1 MNKQEAIQEGYKG
14 NYEGLHRRIKMNRD
28 NFIYAAI
35 ITGSLDL
42 IRDLPE
48 GDEIDMCEGMERMA
62 EGFRN
67 EGRSEGKLE
76 EKRSTLKEQLE
87 IKLGTISNNLELQ
100 LTNATLE
107 NVGEDPNTKLPDT
120 LLFKS
125 FVPKKGNTVIRDTF
139 KQQRDSYDFV
149 VRVEDFR
156 GNMVK
161 ERVWKDIV
169 PLAIEQLPVSLNNLS
184 DPEELSQEDPTAKLG
199 KQYLLD
205 GDKKGDQ
212 SFGIE
217 SWTSFYTYL
226 AGPMAVSTP
235 EKPGKALFIIDMMEE
250 KLPAEVRLYGMLA
263 VRTSWPYGPGQYE
276 TFPKWGD
283 VWTMCYA
290 SKLPSSVTLYA
301 SQTKDDDA
309 SWVEIS
315 HFEQDRRIDNKER
328 WCERCNENGDY
339 LIVSRDALDLAS
351 PCFITLTCP
360 AEGEKYRY
368 LKVVV
373 NEVFFAPIGFENAFM
388 GGNDQKYVTVHELE
402 VYTAKD

>member
-1 MNKQEAIQEGYKG
+1 MRQTEIRAVFEIILYFALVACITFLIIHFVGQRTVVNGVSMQPTLSDGDNLIVDKLSYRFHDPDRFDIIVFPQEDGRYFIKRII
-14 NYEGLHRRIKMNRD
+14 GLPGESVRID
-28 NFIYAAI
+28 EDGFIYI
-35 ITGSLDL
+35 NGENLQESY
-42 IRDLPE
+42 
-48 GDEIDMCEGMERMA
+48 
-62 EGFRN
+62 
-67 EGRSEGKLE
+67 GKE
-76 EKRSTLKEQLE
+76 
-87 IKLGTISNNLELQ
+87 
-100 LTNATLE
+100 
-107 NVGEDPNTKLPDT
+107 VM
-120 LLFKS
+120 
-125 FVPKKGNTVIRDTF
+125 RDTF

-283 VWTMCYA
+283 VWTLCYA

>member
-1 MNKQEAIQEGYKG
+1 M
-14 NYEGLHRRIKMNRD
+14 
-28 NFIYAAI
+28 
-35 ITGSLDL
+35 
-42 IRDLPE
+42 
-48 GDEIDMCEGMERMA
+48 
-62 EGFRN
+62 
-67 EGRSEGKLE
+67 
-76 EKRSTLKEQLE
+76 
-87 IKLGTISNNLELQ
+87 
-100 LTNATLE
+100 
-107 NVGEDPNTKLPDT
+107 
-120 LLFKS
+120 
-125 FVPKKGNTVIRDTF
+125 IRDTF

-373 NEVFFAPIGFENAFM
+373 NEVFFAPIGLRMLLWVEMTRNM
-388 GGNDQKYVTVHELE
+388 
-402 VYTAKD
+402 